1 MEVQGFI
8 PLLRRWW
15 WLLLLGAAVAGV
27 VSYAITTRIDPT
39 YEAEVELLTGPI
51 STDEGT
57 VRASG
62 ALART
67 YAELAVSGPLLERAA
82 SRLGLTTTTEDLK
95 EAVRSSSNEV
105 SRIVTLRVKDSIP
118 QRTALFAE
126 TLGRELIRLSEEVSA
141 QSTESVE
148 ELMRQDEIVELGD
161 RQQAL
166 IREAATRVF
175 GSPLAGQLSIIDPPE
190 VPTAQV
196 APKVGLLTGLAAI
209 AGLIGAGL
217 LALLRESMRRPTD
230 EYGEPIDD
238 ALDVIPSRE
247 VERES
252 IKTRAV
258 VESLPS
264 REPGD

>member
-15 WLLLLGAAVAGV
+15 WLLVLGTVVAAAVA
-27 VSYAITTRIDPT
+27 YAITTRIDPT
-39 YEAEVELLTGPI
+39 YESEVGLLTGPI

-67 YAELAVSGPLLERAA
+67 YAELAVSGPLLDRTA
-82 SRLGLTTTTEDLK
+82 SRLGLTTPTEDLR

-105 SRIVTLRVKDSIP
+105 SRIVTIRVKDSIP
-118 QRTALFAE
+118 ERTALFAE
-126 TLGRELIRLSEEVSA
+126 TLGRELIRLSEEVA
-141 QSTESVE
+141 AESTESVE
-148 ELMRQDEIVELGD
+148 ELMRQDEIVSLTN

-166 IREAATRVF
+166 IRQAATRVF
-175 GSPLAGQLSIIDPPE
+175 GSPLAGQLSIVDPPE
-190 VPTAQV
+190 VPTSQV
-196 APKVGLLTGLAAI
+196 APKVPLLTALAAL

-217 LALLRESMRRPTD
+217 LALLRESVRRPSD
-230 EYGEPIDD
+230 PYGEPVTD
-238 ALDVIPSRE
+238 ALDVIPE
-247 VERES
+247 GDGAHEP

-264 REPGD
+264 RESAD